1 MNMLYRCTESEP
13 VLHLP
18 FQNLADAVRPASGG
32 VVVTPGATAHGSTAS
47 TPGAT
52 GGIGDGGGGGG
63 KSQNGDVDYKKV
75 RRLRERDR
83 NKERKKEWIKVP

>member
-1 MNMLYRCTESEP
+1 M
-13 VLHLP
+13 
-18 FQNLADAVRPASGG
+18 QNLADAVRPASGG

-52 GGIGDGGGGGG
+52 GGIGGGDGG

-75 RRLRERDR
+75 REMTTQSDSASQFQ
-83 NKERKKEWIKVP
+83 